1 MPPST
6 AVPPRVRRRRALVT
20 TLFAVFPWTAYESP
34 TQAQSP
40 PEQEAVGFDADAAAH
55 ASIAALQG
63 GWIRNEEVS
72 EDPIQKT
79 ASLWRDPKRT
89 SVALIGLST
98 SLAQRVGR
106 LRVNFDAGQV
116 RVRNAE
122 YEILELP
129 LDGSTVA
136 DQYGNRHRASVLPGA
151 LEIETARP
159 GWLLIETFYQQAGQL
174 HRVIE
179 IQSERF
185 PNLRFLTVYER
196 HGEAPPGATLPD
208 NDASRFARPAA
219 IRIVPPRRGHQ
230 ELLTGRVEVETL
242 IVDRTIGSVEFFL
255 DGRRRGRVRKPPFR
269 THLNLAQP
277 PREQTL
283 EVRAYS
289 IRGAFVGEDRI
300 VLNRVD
306 PPFGVRIG
314 AVTPQEPGGSTTQV
328 ATTVAVPRG
337 AILERVDFYRN
348 EQLVETV
355 DNLPQYGATG
365 GFRTVRG
372 NLPAHDLSPQDY
384 VRVTASLA
392 DGRELE
398 DAQLLEGVTFKGE
411 IDVQLIHLQ
420 VLVVNADG
428 TPVGGLTAADFR
440 IVEDGEQKA
449 VEEVQQAGEVPLLL
463 GMAIDSSASMKP
475 VWNQLRSVAGAFL
488 ETSLAAEDR
497 AFLVDFD
504 ESIRLLQPLS
514 GTAPTLRT
522 RLERLIPNGGTA
534 LNDGILFSLVQYGNE
549 PGRRALIVVTD
560 GMDIDSRSEPEQAA
574 AFAERTGIPIYFIDL
589 GRDRIAL
596 TNGEPPDGESAG
608 ASLMRTAR
616 SSDHVLRM
624 RQQAEQS
631 GGRLFGIDP
640 ELLPP
645 DFLGEVRKVFDQIR
659 EDLRRQH
666 VLTYYSDRPVG
677 AAIEPGVEALR
688 DGFTVKSVLPLDK
701 VD

>member
-1 MPPST
+1 MTPRISPVSPVGLVAILLFLASPGT
-6 AVPPRVRRRRALVT
+6 AQQAEQAKAASVPG
-20 TLFAVFPWTAYESP
+20 
-34 TQAQSP
+34 
-40 PEQEAVGFDADAAAH
+40 EAATVAPF
-55 ASIAALQG
+55 IAELEG
-63 GWIRNEEVS
+63 GWIRNERVS

-79 ASLWRDPKRT
+79 AGLWRDPNRT
-89 SVALIGLST
+89 SATLIALSA
-98 SLAQRVGR
+98 SLARR
-106 LRVNFDAGQV
+106 LGHLRIDAGDGQV
-116 RVRNAE
+116 RLRNAE
-122 YEILELP
+122 FEFLMFP
-129 LDGSTVA
+129 ADGSTVT
-136 DQYGNRHRASVLPGA
+136 DQYGNRHRASVLPGT

-159 GWLLIETFYQQAGQL
+159 GWLLVETFYLQAGQL

-196 HGEAPPGATLPD
+196 QGDAAPTTTLPVD
-208 NDASRFARPAA
+208 DASRFARPAA
-219 IRIVPPRRGHQ
+219 IRIVPPRRGHH
-230 ELLTGRVEVETL
+230 ELITGRVEVETL
-242 IVDRTIGSVEFFL
+242 IVDGTIASVEFFL
-255 DGRRRGRVRKPPFR
+255 DGRRRRRVRKPPFR

-283 EVRAYS
+283 EVRAHS
-289 IRGAFVGEDRI
+289 VRGAFIGEDRA
-300 VLNRVD
+300 VLNRLD
-306 PPFGVRIG
+306 PAFGVRIV
-314 AVTPQEPGGSTTQV
+314 AVTPQGPDGSLTRID
-328 ATTVAVPRG
+328 ARVAVPRG
-337 AILERVDFYRN
+337 ALLERVDFYRN
-348 EQLVETV
+348 EQLTETV
-355 DNLPQYGATG
+355 DSLAEYGSTG

-372 NLPAHDLSPQDY
+372 NLLTPDLSPQDY

-411 IDVQLIHLQ
+411 IDVQLVHLQ
-420 VLVVNADG
+420 VLVVDEDG
-428 TPVGGLTAADFR
+428 APVGGLNAADFR
-440 IVEDGEQKA
+440 IVEDGERKA

-475 VWNQLRSVAGAFL
+475 VWNQLRSVAGTFL
-488 ETSLAAEDR
+488 GTSLAAEDR

-504 ESIRLLQPLS
+504 ESIRLLQPLTGS
-514 GTAPTLRT
+514 TPTLKA

-534 LNDGILFSLVQYGNE
+534 LNDGILFSLVQYENE

-574 AFAERTGIPIYFIDL
+574 GFAERTGIPIYFIDL

-596 TNGEPPDGESAG
+596 ANGHTPDGESAG

-616 SSDHVLRM
+616 SGDHVLRM
-624 RQQAEQS
+624 QQQAQQS

-640 ELLPP
+640 EVPPP
-645 DFLGEVRKVFDQIR
+645 DFLEEVRQVFDQIR

-666 VLTYYSDRPVG
+666 VLAYYSNRPVG
-677 AAIEPGVEALR
+677 AAIEPVVQVLR
-688 DGFTVKSVLPLDK
+688 DGLTVRSVLPLDR